1 MLKQFI
7 PFQSIKYFI
16 SCDKIRN
23 PRNTERN
30 FDFRKEKKKKR
41 KPPTVTTY
49 DLTNSTSFFS
59 TDGNQNGEEVLQYR
73 LKST

>member
-1 MLKQFI
+1 MQKSSIMLKQFI

-41 KPPTVTTY
+41 KPQQSQRTT
-49 DLTNSTSFFS
+49 
-59 TDGNQNGEEVLQYR
+59 
-73 LKST
+73 

>member
-30 FDFRKEKKKKR
+30 FDFRKEKKR
-41 KPPTVTTY
+41 KPQQSQRTT
-49 DLTNSTSFFS
+49 
-59 TDGNQNGEEVLQYR
+59 
-73 LKST
+73 